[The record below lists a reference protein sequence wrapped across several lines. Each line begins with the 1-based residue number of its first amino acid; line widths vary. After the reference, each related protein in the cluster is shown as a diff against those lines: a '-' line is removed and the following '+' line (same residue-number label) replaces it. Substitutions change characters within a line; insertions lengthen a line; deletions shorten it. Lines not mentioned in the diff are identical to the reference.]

1 MNYDPFVIPFC
12 AGTIILIITLAYKYL
27 FWIFTL
33 NKSDK
38 YKILKGLFSFRIFKA
53 CKEVF
58 LESLIHRKVFKVNPL
73 LGYMHMSLAFGW
85 LLLILGGTVESK
97 IHSHRPFNAPYEPIF
112 FKFFNHDISM
122 YAWANEFKFLM
133 DFLLLFVLSGVVLAF
148 IKRIYSRFFGMKK
161 TTKLKIG
168 DWMALIALWL
178 IFPLRFFAESFTSGI
193 YHNGGFLTGK
203 AGNFFASFLPLQNL
217 SYVTWWA
224 YSIVLCA
231 FFIALPY
238 SRYMHIFTE
247 IVLIFLR
254 NFGIRNCKIYN
265 SFSAVEVYSCSRCG
279 ICIDKCQ
286 LLTSSRIKDTQSVYF
301 LQSIRHKSVKENKAF
316 DCLLCGR
323 CQEYCPVGINL
334 NNIRISQRFEL
345 STNNHNF
352 DYLTP
357 VTAPA
362 VPVLYFA
369 GCMTHLTPSIKIA
382 MEKIFE
388 ESATQ
393 YYFIDKDGSICCGRP
408 LMVAGEIVKAH
419 RLIEKNRKLIVD
431 SGAKTLVTSCP
442 ICLKVFKEDYLLE
455 NIEVIHHSQFILR
468 LVKEKKIQ
476 LNKSELEAVY
486 HDPCEL
492 GRGCSVY
499 NEPRELLKKI
509 VNLQTIKNEKGLSMC
524 CGSGMGGINL
534 TSVQR
539 DAIRMDT
546 VTALQK
552 NKPDLIVTACPLC
565 KKTLAISALSEVKD
579 ISELAV
585 QSIEKAKKSN

>member
-1 MNYDPFVIPFC
+1 
-12 AGTIILIITLAYKYL
+12 
-27 FWIFTL
+27 
-33 NKSDK
+33 
-38 YKILKGLFSFRIFKA
+38 
-53 CKEVF
+53 
-58 LESLIHRKVFKVNPL
+58 
-73 LGYMHMSLAFGW
+73 
-85 LLLILGGTVESK
+85 
-97 IHSHRPFNAPYEPIF
+97 
-112 FKFFNHDISM
+112 
-122 YAWANEFKFLM
+122 
-133 DFLLLFVLSGVVLAF
+133 
-148 IKRIYSRFFGMKK
+148 
-161 TTKLKIG
+161 
-168 DWMALIALWL
+168 
-178 IFPLRFFAESFTSGI
+178 
-193 YHNGGFLTGK
+193 
-203 AGNFFASFLPLQNL
+203 
-217 SYVTWWA
+217 
-224 YSIVLCA
+224 
-231 FFIALPY
+231 
-238 SRYMHIFTE
+238 
-247 IVLIFLR
+247 
-254 NFGIRNCKIYN
+254 
-265 SFSAVEVYSCSRCG
+265 
-279 ICIDKCQ
+279 
-286 LLTSSRIKDTQSVYF
+286 
-301 LQSIRHKSVKENKAF
+301 
-316 DCLLCGR
+316 
-323 CQEYCPVGINL
+323 
-334 NNIRISQRFEL
+334 
-345 STNNHNF
+345 
-352 DYLTP
+352 
-357 VTAPA
+357 
-362 VPVLYFA
+362 
-369 GCMTHLTPSIKIA
+369 MTHLTPSIKIA